1 MLPKNYQDLK
11 MNRGSN
17 NTTSTLFATNN
28 IAYTHIFFYFLFGGV
43 GHNTSP
49 MCSLHTGFIK
59 KVLGFLKSKL
69 DTYQCHHC
77 PYWVFLKIRVWIIKV
92 LISINYY

>member
-28 IAYTHIFFYFLFGGV
+28 IAYTHIFFIFFLGG